1 MGDEQPAERWFIDLE
16 WLEQHDRSFL
26 VLATGCLC
34 PDCREQL
41 EGGKEPI
48 SAADLLAHIRDC
60 CSQTPGFITGKS
72 PISESVFRLFL
83 ANGNQPLALAEL
95 ASQLVE
101 RRGDAPQRASAEFLS
116 RLLGNEWY
124 YGLRQVEEN
133 QAAAG

>member
-16 WLEQHDRSFL
+16 WLEQHGRSFS
-26 VLATGCLC
+26 VQAEGCLC
-34 PDCREQL
+34 PACREQL
-41 EGGKEPI
+41 EGGKEPM
-48 SAADLLAHIRDC
+48 SAVDLLAHIRDC

-101 RRGDAPQRASAEFLS
+101 RRGDALQRTPVEFLS
-116 RLLGNEWY
+116 RLLESDHY